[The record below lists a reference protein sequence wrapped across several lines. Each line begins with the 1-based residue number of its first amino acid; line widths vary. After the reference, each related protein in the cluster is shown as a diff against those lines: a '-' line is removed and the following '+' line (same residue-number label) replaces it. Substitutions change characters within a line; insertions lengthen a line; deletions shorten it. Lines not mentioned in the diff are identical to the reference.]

1 MHSILA
7 IAIAAVAYGVVS
19 AQDPAP
25 TPAPAPA
32 PAPAANGATG
42 TQNPVTSSTP
52 APGPA
57 PAPAPTPAPATDP
70 AAQEPAPVTVRPL
83 GLEPAPTREN
93 GLGET
98 VLSPRIR
105 NVTRLHNSMPHQ
117 LIGIGIVTGLANTGS
132 SDRGTRQAILNVVRQ
147 LGLNLGIA
155 DVVGGTTALVS
166 LTCTLPPF
174 AKQGQ
179 PIDVKVEVLTDAVS
193 LRGGELL
200 RAELKGVDG
209 KLYVVAQGALV
220 VAGYTASGANA
231 SVAKNTNTTGWVPN
245 GGLVV
250 QDETTSFFSESG
262 ALELQV
268 LNPSPFNAASIAA
281 GIETAL
287 AGSRTRVS
295 AVDPSLIRIEMPDDE
310 RTNQNAIAI
319 LNLVGNVRVPVEN
332 PAKIMIDQASGTVL
346 AGEGVLIS
354 PCVVGLSDLTIA
366 IVEEDQVSQPNPL
379 STGTTERVGRT
390 SVEVQSTSTD
400 LKKVSGGATVSDL
413 LQNLKT
419 LGLTPAQLVSVFQAL
434 DQGGFLHA
442 TLEVR

>member
-1 MHSILA
+1 MRLHLVALA
-7 IAIAAVAYGVVS
+7 FALAGSLAG
-19 AQDPAP
+19 QDPAP
-25 TPAPAPA
+25 LPATPAPAQ
-32 PAPAANGATG
+32 G
-42 TQNPVTSSTP
+42 PVSV
-52 APGPA
+52 A
-57 PAPAPTPAPATDP
+57 
-70 AAQEPAPVTVRPL
+70 PL
-83 GLEPAPTREN
+83 GQPEQEVPVRQN

-117 LIGIGIVTGLANTGS
+117 LIGIGIVTGLAKTGS

-147 LGLNLGIA
+147 LGLNLTIA

-179 PIDVKVEVLTDAVS
+179 PLDVKVEVLSDTES

-209 KLYVVAQGALV
+209 LTYVVAQGGLV
-220 VAGYTASGANA
+220 VAGYTATGQNA
-231 SVAKNTNTTGWVPN
+231 SVQKNTNTTAWVPN

-250 QDETTSFFSESG
+250 REENTSFFSESG

-281 GIETAL
+281 GVATAL
-287 AGSRTRVS
+287 EGSSAKVS
-295 AVDPSLIRIEMPDDE
+295 PVDPSLVRIELPDED
-310 RTNQNAIAI
+310 RTNENALRI
-319 LNLVGNVRVPVEN
+319 LNLVGSVRVQVEN
-332 PAKIMIDQASGTVL
+332 PAKVVIDQTSGTVL

-366 IVEEDQVSQPNPL
+366 IVEEEQVSQPNPL
-379 STGTTERVGRT
+379 SPGTTERVGRT
-390 SVEVQSTSTD
+390 RVDVAQQSTE
-400 LKKVSGGATVSDL
+400 LKKVGGGATVSDL

-419 LGLTPAQLVSVFQAL
+419 LGLTPAQLVSVFLAL